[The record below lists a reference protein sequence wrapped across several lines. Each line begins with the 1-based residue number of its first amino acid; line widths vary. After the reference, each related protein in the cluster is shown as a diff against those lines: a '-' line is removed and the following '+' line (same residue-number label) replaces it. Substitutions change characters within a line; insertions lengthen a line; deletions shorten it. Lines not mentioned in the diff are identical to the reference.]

1 MALVR
6 AITGIATKTGAIPVG
21 TEVDASDPIVVACPQ
36 FFAPINPTV
45 EQATAAPGE
54 KRTAPA
60 KKAAAK
66 KAAAKKA
73 ATRDR
78 T

>member
-36 FFAPINPTV
+36 FFTPIDPAV

-54 KRTAPA
+54 KRTIAPA

-66 KAAAKKA
+66 KAA
-73 ATRDR
+73 TRAR
-78 T
+78 P